1 MNVSEVLENAV
12 YAGKILLESGAEIYR
27 VEETITR
34 IALNCGMEEA
44 EAFVLPTGIMVSVKK
59 DGITNTKISR
69 IRNRKINLHKI
80 DLVNSL
86 SREMDYELHDA
97 SVLKEKLKKIDQSET
112 YSNYL
117 IFLASGMGAMGHVF
131 LFGGS
136 VFDLSFSF
144 VGGLIIFC
152 VNYIAEKLKI
162 NFFISTL
169 LAAFTVTLFQLLLTS
184 LHRQVDMV
192 IICSLMLL
200 VPGLVMTNA
209 IRDSVER
216 DLGAALSRLLETVL
230 IACAIAL
237 GVILAIWC
245 VGVIK

>member
-1 MNVSEVLENAV
+1 MNSSEVLENAV

-27 VEETITR
+27 VEETIAR
-34 IALNCGMEEA
+34 MALNCGMEEA

-59 DGITNTKISR
+59 DDVTNSKISR
-69 IRNRKINLHKI
+69 IRNRKVNLHKI

-86 SREMDYELHDA
+86 SREIDNEFQDA
-97 SVLKEKLKKIDQSET
+97 TILKRKLKEIDNSESYSHKI
-112 YSNYL
+112 
-117 IFLASGMGAMGHVF
+117 IFFASGIGAMGHVL

-136 VFDLSFSF
+136 VFDLFFSF
-144 VGGLIIFC
+144 IGGLIIFC

-169 LAAFTVTLFQLLLTS
+169 LAAFIVTLFQLLLS
-184 LHRQVDMV
+184 SFHQEVDMV
-192 IICSLMLL
+192 VICSLMLL
-200 VPGLVMTNA
+200 VPGLVITNA

-216 DLGAALSRLLETVL
+216 DLGAALSGLLETVL

-245 VGVIK
+245 VWVIR